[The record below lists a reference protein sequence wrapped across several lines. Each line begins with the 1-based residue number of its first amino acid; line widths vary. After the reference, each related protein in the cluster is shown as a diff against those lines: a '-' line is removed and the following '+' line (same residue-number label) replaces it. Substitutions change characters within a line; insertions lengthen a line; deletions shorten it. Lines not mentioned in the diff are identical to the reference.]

1 METIGWD
8 KIRILVVNRCNYRC
22 QFCHNEGQEHNGTA
36 SFMSFENFKELLNI
50 LSNQPISE
58 INFSG
63 GEPFLNAQIVDM
75 IEYACTKMSCDVTCA
90 TNMSQ
95 ITDEQIERLSHTRVK
110 LNIQFPYADEERF
123 ATSTGTGNINRVL
136 DSIYRAK
143 SKGVEIGLNSVI
155 QSPDIDATRR
165 TILFAIEHE
174 LPLKLLP
181 QIGLDGSDSFKDFVY
196 PILEQYNGTWI
207 NKGTGAIR
215 WNVSYNSHKTTV
227 LYIDSPCFQKDIH
240 RCKQYGELRI
250 LPDFRVQTCI
260 LQRASEKL
268 NLGDS
273 KSVIYKL
280 QDLWKNFNHC

>member
-1 METIGWD
+1 
-8 KIRILVVNRCNYRC
+8 
-22 QFCHNEGQEHNGTA
+22 
-36 SFMSFENFKELLNI
+36 MSFENFKELLNI